1 MAVLGAYTLRGFDRS
16 NLAEIELFNLM
27 GYHPVTLKARGCWKK
42 GFKYST
48 EADLTSLENLP
59 SENNHVISRI
69 TEDVLFTVADH
80 SDKIV
85 GWIWFYQDSSHP
97 LPSRISTELG
107 LTPRN
112 SRIYQIS
119 YEKLMSD
126 GWPDELVKQV
136 KHVTVSYLAKERKG
150 VIVQGLKLA
159 ISRLSRMYRKL
170 YVYKRKLVLY
180 AFVHR
185 LNLASAKVLKY
196 NGFVRMTRKYSYDG
210 TLHYLWVKVV

>member
-1 MAVLGAYTLRGFDRS
+1 MTEVGSYTLRGFDRS

-42 GFKYST
+42 GFNYVK
-48 EADLTSLENLP
+48 EANLTSIANIP
-59 SENNHVISRI
+59 SEGNHIISRDVD
-69 TEDVLFTVADH
+69 DVLFTVADY

-97 LPSRISTELG
+97 LPARISTELG

-112 SRIYQIS
+112 SRVYQIS
-119 YEKLMSD
+119 YEKLMSE
-126 GWPDELVKQV
+126 GWPDELIKQV
-136 KHVTVSYLAKERKG
+136 KHVTVRYLAQERKG

-185 LNLASAKVLKY
+185 SNLASSKVLERNGFTKY
-196 NGFVRMTRKYSYDG
+196 NRKYSYDG